1 MRWLRRTQ
9 KIGMAAVF
17 ASATTQF
24 VHGQQAE
31 SDRGRQASATLPE
44 SNEALLLTGKIEDAI
59 RAGEHRLAIELISQI
74 MKLPAD
80 LVASPGSRTYQ
91 PVWRHASRIIAQ
103 LPEPAL
109 QTYRQLYDAEAA
121 ALLSAAIRD
130 GRTDELWR
138 LFRAYPQTTSWP
150 EIGRELV
157 ARLLDQGNFASAV
170 EILSE
175 LLAISGD
182 DAELRMQL
190 IVATV
195 GAGAHQL
202 GSRTLESLRTAD
214 VFKKQNRWEGR
225 LNALKQWMD
234 AERAELGLPGAPL
247 EPYLAAGDS
256 WSTDLANAQAVD
268 RRELIEAIDT
278 LRRLPLLEPV
288 VADDTLVLRNDGAI
302 HGFDLLT
309 LARKWKQPELRS
321 DLSGV
326 HIGVVE
332 EEEERAEEATVTQN
346 VRTLLT
352 NYLQHCAVAG
362 FGHVYTIEGQSTRD
376 GFEGIPRRPF
386 QILPQVV
393 GRSELVARSLQTG
406 ALAWRTGVDGGHALA
421 DASFQDAPLLLDDRL
436 IAPYSRNNEL
446 RLAVID
452 PHSGRLIQDVSV
464 VGPPLVYSSEGG
476 RCLLTKDAANIFVST
491 GNGVIAALSQRDLS
505 WQWAC
510 TYPSS
515 LTQQLAQNWWQ
526 PQPRPVESGV
536 DRPVVADNLLIVA
549 PLDTTEIFGIDRF
562 SGRERW
568 RFPRREYIG
577 LVGVTDL
584 GLVVIGNGLA
594 CLDLGDPEGQPA
606 RWRTVG
612 LEVVGRPAINGP
624 RIFVPTRNGVVAVDA
639 KTGKLL
645 ADETHAQARGHI
657 AAPESKTGSRDM
669 PIPVSQCGNLI
680 VAGGGLYSASPNR
693 LVRYPDM
700 DQTRAIVDGRL
711 KNAQGDVRAA
721 IALAWVDQL
730 TGNGASALD
739 RLQALSIDDPALG
752 SARDRLLGQVF
763 VELAGRA
770 GSGDDRLALLRR
782 AAAMAQSPE
791 SAARLAAII
800 GDTLEKEGRWADAIA
815 HYGEILAQ
823 TESRLI
829 ASPAEPGLLLS
840 DWLPGIRRL
849 KSLIERSPDETTRP
863 ELERLVARLESQPGG
878 ADALLRLL
886 DALPV
891 GEVRTSIQRALA
903 RLKLAPE
910 LLVDHLALP
919 AADASEA
926 EKRRAHLVR
935 WETHVGLLMLSDAA
949 ADQAVWKNQFVANVS
964 EEAISKISGDLADEL
979 ERDRKWAL
987 RIERKQ
993 REFAAIS
1000 TKPFVADATITSR
1013 RWRVQAADLLI
1024 DPFEPMSAVRNW
1036 IPIRARGEGQIQV
1049 IETSTAGSN
1058 WLQTPDLV
1066 GGKRAPD
1073 ELMRAIVSS
1082 VQQSPGDTRIPAWS
1096 MKSHGHMAAIP
1107 SPGGIICIG
1116 LAPGP
1121 TVRKRVWEYSIP
1133 QWNTALPREI
1143 HGWVAAGSKAMYV
1156 CPRADRIAS
1165 LGWSDGKIRW
1175 QREFPGVQIARI
1187 ACVGDR
1193 LIIFSQDRQV
1203 FSLDANWGDA
1213 LLRPPPGA
1221 PSASQL
1227 EISGDAILA
1236 VSADGLTALDAAT
1249 LAPRWARPIRGI
1261 EALFPAIGANWMAYQ
1276 LEEGEQWRIL
1286 DIADGSPLFE
1296 SVIADGGAITALA
1309 FDGQQLLVA
1318 TAPGPD
1324 DDGDR
1329 SQPEAALT
1337 ACDPK
1342 TGKRLWRHAVPSSVR
1357 INATQILAHP
1367 ILIPILIDRPSRQER
1382 TDGSDADRTASAIP
1396 AIELVARADGRRVE
1410 RFKIETDDRRG
1421 MQRAMPREPMLLV
1434 TPTRIIVQIDGD
1446 IVAYGNPPAG
1456 TTP

>member
-1 MRWLRRTQ
+1 MHWRRRNQ
-9 KIGMAAVF
+9 AIVSAAIF
-17 ASATTQF
+17 ASTINSFSQ
-24 VHGQQAE
+24 GQQAE

-44 SNEALLLTGKIEDAI
+44 SNEALLLTGKIDDAI
-59 RAGEHRLAIELISQI
+59 RAGEHRLAIELIAQI
-74 MKLPAD
+74 MKLPAE

-109 QTYRQLYDAEAA
+109 QMYRQLYDAEAA
-121 ALLSAAIRD
+121 ALLSAAVRD
-130 GRTDELWR
+130 GRIDELWR

-214 VFKKQNRWEGR
+214 VVKKQNRWEGR

-234 AERAELGLPGAPL
+234 AERAELGFPGAPL

-288 VADDTLVLRNDGAI
+288 VADDTLVFRNDGTI
-302 HGFDLLT
+302 YGFDLLT
-309 LARKWKQPELRS
+309 LARKWKQSELRS
-321 DLSGV
+321 DLTGV

-332 EEEERAEEATVTQN
+332 EVEGVAEDATLTQN

-362 FGHVYTIEGQSTRD
+362 FGHAYTIEGQSTRE

-393 GRSELVARSLQTG
+393 GRSELVARSLRTG

-446 RLAVID
+446 RLAVLD
-452 PHSGRLIQDVSV
+452 PQSGRLIQDVSV

-476 RCLLTKDAANIFVST
+476 RCLLTKDAANVFVST

-510 TYPSS
+510 TYSSS

-526 PQPRPVESGV
+526 PQPRPIESGV
-536 DRPVVADNLLIVA
+536 DRPIVADNLLIVA

-577 LVGVTDL
+577 LAGMTDL

-594 CLDLGDPEGQPA
+594 CFDISDPEGRPVL
-606 RWRTVG
+606 WRTVG
-612 LEVVGRPAINGP
+612 LEVVGRPAINGQ
-624 RIFVPTRNGVVAVDA
+624 RIFVPTRNGVVAIDA

-645 ADETHAQARGHI
+645 ADEAYARGRGNGPV
-657 AAPESKTGSRDM
+657 ADKKGGLPEPPASDG
-669 PIPVSQCGNLI
+669 QCGNLL

-693 LVRYPDM
+693 IVRYPDL
-700 DQTRAIVDGRL
+700 DQTRAIVDERMKGEI
-711 KNAQGDVRAA
+711 GDVRAA
-721 IALAWVDQL
+721 LALAWVDQL
-730 TGNGASALD
+730 TGNGAAALE

-763 VELAGRA
+763 VDLAGRA

-823 TESRLI
+823 PESRLI

-849 KSLIERSPDETTRP
+849 KSLIERAPQETTRP
-863 ELERLVARLESQPGG
+863 ELERLVARLETQPGG
-878 ADALLRLL
+878 TEALLRLI
-886 DALPV
+886 DALPH
-891 GEVRTSIQRALA
+891 GEVRTAIQRALM

-910 LLVDHLALP
+910 LLVDHLASP
-919 AADASEA
+919 AAGASDA

-949 ADQAVWKNQFVANVS
+949 DDQAAWKEQFAGQVS
-964 EEAISKISGDLADEL
+964 EDAISKVSGDLADDL

-993 REFAAIS
+993 REFSAIS
-1000 TKPFVADATITSR
+1000 SQPFVADVTITSR

-1024 DPFEPMSAVRNW
+1024 DSYEPMTAVRNW

-1049 IETSTAGSN
+1049 IETGTAGSN
-1058 WLQTPDLV
+1058 WLQTPDFV

-1082 VQQSPGDTRIPAWS
+1082 VQQSPGETRIPSWS
-1096 MKSHGHMAAIP
+1096 MKSRGHMAAIP

-1121 TVRKRVWEYSIP
+1121 TVRKRAWEFSIP

-1143 HGWVAAGSKAMYV
+1143 HGWVAAGPKALYV

-1165 LGWSDGKIRW
+1165 LSWSDGKIRW

-1203 FSLDANWGDA
+1203 FSLDASWGDA

-1227 EISGDAILA
+1227 EILGDAVLA
-1236 VSADGLTALDAAT
+1236 VSADGFTALDAAT
-1249 LAPRWARPIRGI
+1249 LAPRWAKPIRGI
-1261 EALFPAIGANWMAYQ
+1261 EALFPAIGANWVAYQ
-1276 LEEGEQWRIL
+1276 LEESDQWRIL
-1286 DIADGSPLFE
+1286 DVADGNPLFE
-1296 SVIADGGAITALA
+1296 SAIADGGAITALA

-1318 TAPGPD
+1318 TTPD
-1324 DDGDR
+1324 TDEDSDR
-1329 SQPEAALT
+1329 SLRETALT

-1342 TGKRLWRHAVPSSVR
+1342 TGKRHWRHGVPTSVR
-1357 INATQILAHP
+1357 INATQLLAHP
-1367 ILIPILIDRPSRQER
+1367 VLIPILIDRPSRPER
-1382 TDGSDADRTASAIP
+1382 MDGSEAERAASAIP
-1396 AIELVARADGRRVE
+1396 AIELIARADGRRVE

-1434 TPTRIIVQIDGD
+1434 TPTRIMVQIDGD